1 MEGRSRLSLRSTV
14 DELLV
19 VDHHCHGVLRRD
31 VDRADFE
38 SMLTEGDRRGPL
50 SPTLFDSQIGYAL
63 RRWCAPVLDLEPHTA
78 PEEYLQRRAEL
89 GHAEV
94 TRRFL
99 RASGIG
105 TYLVD
110 TGFVPEPLLGPAE
123 LAEAVGG
130 ESHEIVRLE
139 QVAEQV
145 VAGGVDASRFAEDV
159 RERLADRTA
168 TAVGVKSIAAY
179 RAGLD
184 LPSEQPAEREVAV
197 AAGRWFADVEAGAS
211 PRCNDPLLHS
221 FLVWTGIE
229 LGKPVQFHVG
239 LGDSEADLRRA
250 NPLLLTPLLRAT
262 QSRGVPIMLLHNY
275 PFHRYAGYLAQVFS
289 HVFVDLGLA
298 THNLGRASGR
308 VIGELLELAPF
319 GKVLFSS
326 DAFGLPELYHLG
338 TLLFRRGLAGVLQ
351 EGVSDGSWTETD
363 AERIAGRILA
373 GNAIRAYGLD
383 SACP

>member
-1 MEGRSRLSLRSTV
+1 MSLRSTV

-38 SMLTEGDRRGPL
+38 SLLTEADRPGLL
-50 SPTLFDSQIGYAL
+50 SPTVFDSQIGYAL
-63 RRWCAPVLDLEPHTA
+63 RRWCPPVLDLEPHAA

-99 RASGIG
+99 QAAGTG

-110 TGFVPEPLLGPAE
+110 TGFVPEPVLDPSE

-130 ESHEIVRLE
+130 QAHEIVRLE

-145 VAGGVDASRFAEDV
+145 VAEGVDACGFADAV
-159 RERLADRTA
+159 RQRLAHRTA
-168 TAVGVKSIAAY
+168 NAVGVKSVAAY

-184 LPSEQPAEREVAV
+184 LLSEQPTDAEVAV
-197 AAGRWFADVEAGAS
+197 AAGHWLADVEAGAP
-211 PRCNDPLLHS
+211 PRCNDRLLHS
-221 FLVWTGIE
+221 FLVWSGIE

-239 LGDSEADLRRA
+239 LGDSEADLRLA

-275 PFHRYAGYLAQVFS
+275 PFHRYAGYLAQVFG
-289 HVFVDLGLA
+289 HVYVDVGLA
-298 THNLGRASGR
+298 THNLGRASAR

-338 TLLFRRGLAGVLQ
+338 TLLFRRGLADVLQ
-351 EGVSDGSWTETD
+351 DGVADGGWTEAD
-363 AERIAGRILA
+363 AERIAGMILA

-383 SACP
+383 SVPLAPSDRH